1 MTHCDL
7 VINKPTL
14 PFPNYFG
21 KNEVLE
27 QNATVNYCHSRRKK
41 ERVDKITVW
50 PTAVDA
56 PQSTAGQPLVIC
68 LPPRH

>member
-1 MTHCDL
+1 MINCEK

-14 PFPNYFG
+14 PFPII
-21 KNEVLE
+21 LE
-27 QNATVNYCHSRRKK
+27 KTKFWNKMPQLTTATVDAKRRESIKL
-41 ERVDKITVW
+41 W
-50 PTAVDA
+50 PAVDA